1 MTEKINTLVFALS
14 AAIVA
19 ALSMLIL
26 GVLGNIGLYEGAVEM
41 MMKWHMLS
49 LLSSFLPYSVGFII
63 NSIGKSRRIKFLGGI
78 NNDALGLGFRHGTR
92 F

>member
-41 MMKWHMLS
+41 MMKWHMFFS
-49 LLSSFLPYSVGFII
+49 LTS
-63 NSIGKSRRIKFLGGI
+63 LGIFTGMVEAAVI
-78 NNDALGLGFRHGTR
+78 TFVFFAIFGWLYNKLNR
-92 F
+92 

>member
-41 MMKWHMLS
+41 MMKWHMFFS
-49 LLSSFLPYSVGFII
+49 LTS
-63 NSIGKSRRIKFLGGI
+63 LGIFTGMVEAAVI
-78 NNDALGLGFRHGTR
+78 TFAFFAIFGWLYNKLNR
-92 F
+92 

>member
-1 MTEKINTLVFALS
+1 MTEKINTLAFAVS

-41 MMKWHMLS
+41 MMKWHMFFS
-49 LLSSFLPYSVGFII
+49 LTS
-63 NSIGKSRRIKFLGGI
+63 LGIFTGMVEAAVI
-78 NNDALGLGFRHGTR
+78 TFVFFAIFGWLYNKLNR
-92 F
+92 